1 MGILSRVKLRLWRE
15 RASWVI
21 PLLGVL
27 IAMFLYQVIRA
38 VDEQDYAA
46 GLAREFSTSAAI
58 TILAAIGGGMITF
71 TGFVFS
77 FVVLLLQFGSTA
89 YSPRSVAYFLR
100 ARVVQ
105 WILALFLA
113 TITFSFLT
121 LIDTGSMNREDF
133 VPSAG
138 ILLAILLLL
147 FSLIGFIGLLQVV
160 GRRIRVDAVLSSIGE
175 SSQRALRRNARYI
188 PRGGT
193 ATPIGEEATLALRK
207 VEAVAEEVDD
217 DSEAVY
223 FVGSNGQVVAIDVA
237 RLIRLARRR
246 KCHIDV
252 VVRVGDAVTPGTPI
266 ARVVGSAKPL
276 DRRISSAIVVDSER
290 SLVYDPLYALRLLV
304 DVALKALSP
313 AVNDPT
319 TAVRALDEIEGVLRV
334 AAPERMGAIS
344 FELDPGRLVV
354 SRPTWTEL
362 VDLALV
368 EILTVGAREVQVHRR
383 MIALVNDLIGAVA
396 PTRRAV
402 LEEYRAQLLVDA
414 TAMPGRS
421 GHIAGHGDRQG
432 LGGSS

>member
-1 MGILSRVKLRLWRE
+1 MGILSRAELRLWWE

-21 PLLGVL
+21 PLLGIL
-27 IAMFLYQVIRA
+27 IALALYELIRL

-46 GLAREFSTSAAI
+46 GVVAEFSSSAAI

-100 ARVVQ
+100 ARAVQ
-105 WILALFLA
+105 WILAMFLA
-113 TITFSFLT
+113 TVTFSFLT
-121 LIDTGSMNREDF
+121 LIDTGSLNRQDF

-138 ILLAILLLL
+138 VLLAILLLL
-147 FSLIGFIGLLQVV
+147 LSLVGFIGLLQVV

-175 SSQRALRRNARYI
+175 SSQRALRRSASYI

-207 VEAVAEEVDD
+207 VDAVADAVDD
-217 DSEAVY
+217 DSETVL
-223 FVGSNGQVVAIDVA
+223 FVGRNGQVVAIDVA
-237 RLIRLARRR
+237 KLIRLVRRR
-246 KCHIDV
+246 KCHVDV

-266 ARVVGSAKPL
+266 ARVVGSARPL
-276 DRRISSAIVVDSER
+276 DRQISAAIVVDSER

-304 DVALKALSP
+304 DVALRALSP

-334 AAPERMGAIS
+334 AARNRMGAIS
-344 FELDPGRLVV
+344 FELDPGRLLV
-354 SRPTWTEL
+354 SRPTWAEV

-368 EILTVGAREVQVHRR
+368 EILTAGAREVQVHRR
-383 MIALVNDLIGAVA
+383 MIALVNDLIAAVA
-396 PTRRAV
+396 PTRRPV

-421 GHIAGHGDRQG
+421 GHLAGHGDRQG

>member
-1 MGILSRVKLRLWRE
+1 MSALSRVKLRLWWE
-15 RASWVI
+15 RAAWVI
-21 PLLGVL
+21 PLFGVL
-27 IAMFLYQVIRA
+27 CELFLYQGA
-38 VDEQDYAA
+38 SLLDEEVY
-46 GLAREFSTSAAI
+46 ARETAPQFSNSAAI

-77 FVVLLLQFGSTA
+77 FVVLLLQFGSSA

-100 ARVVQ
+100 ARAVQ

-121 LIDTGSMNREDF
+121 LIDTGSLNREDF

-138 ILLAILLLL
+138 VLLAVLLLL
-147 FSLIGFIGLLQVV
+147 LSLIGFIGLLQVV

-175 SSQRALRRNARYI
+175 SSQRTLRRSAHYI

-193 ATPIGEEATLALRK
+193 ATPIGEEATLALRRPDALP
-207 VEAVAEEVDD
+207 ETPDD
-217 DSEAVY
+217 ESEIVSY
-223 FVGSNGQVVAIDVA
+223 VGRNGQVVAVDVT
-237 RLIRLARRR
+237 RLVRLVRRR
-246 KCHIDV
+246 RCHVDV

-266 ARVVGSAKPL
+266 ARVTGSPRPL
-276 DRRISSAIVVDSER
+276 DRRISSAIVVDTER

-304 DVALKALSP
+304 DVALRALSP

-319 TAVRALDEIEGVLRV
+319 TAVRSLDEVEGVLRV
-334 AAPERMGAIS
+334 AARERMGAIS
-344 FELDPGRLVV
+344 FEFDPGRLVV
-354 SRPTWTEL
+354 SRPTWNEL

-368 EILTVGAREVQVHRR
+368 EILTVGGREVQVHRR
-383 MIALVNDLIGAVA
+383 LLALVNDLIPAVA
-396 PTRRAV
+396 ESRRPI
-402 LEEYRAQLLVDA
+402 LEEYRAQLLLHADE
-414 TAMPGRS
+414 MLGRS

>member
-1 MGILSRVKLRLWRE
+1 MSILSRAKFRLWWE

-21 PLLGVL
+21 PLTGIVL
-27 IAMFLYQVIRA
+27 ALMLNEAVRNIDEALYAEGA
-38 VDEQDYAA
+38 VQ
-46 GLAREFSTSAAI
+46 EFSSSAAI

-77 FVVLLLQFGSTA
+77 FVVLLLQFGSSA

-100 ARVVQ
+100 ARAVQ

-121 LIDTGSMNREDF
+121 LIDTGSLNREDF
-133 VPSAG
+133 VPSG
-138 ILLAILLLL
+138 GVLLAIFLLLV
-147 FSLIGFIGLLQVV
+147 SLIGFIGLLHVV

-175 SSQRALRRNARYI
+175 SSQRALRRSARYI

-207 VEAVAEEVDD
+207 SDALPD
-217 DSEAVY
+217 DSDDGSEIVSY
-223 FVGSNGQVVAIDVA
+223 VGRNGQVVAVDVA
-237 RLIRLARRR
+237 KLIRLVRRR
-246 KCHIDV
+246 KCEIDV

-266 ARVVGSAKPL
+266 ARVKGAPKPL
-276 DRRISSAIVVDSER
+276 DRRISAAIVVDSER

-304 DVALKALSP
+304 DVALRALSP

-319 TAVRALDEIEGVLRV
+319 TAVRSLDEIEGVLRV
-334 AAPERMGAIS
+334 AARERMGAIS

-368 EILTVGAREVQVHRR
+368 EILTAGSSEIQVHRR
-383 MIALVNDLIGAVA
+383 LVALVSDLIPAVA
-396 PTRRAV
+396 ESLRPV
-402 LEEYRAQLLVDA
+402 LAEYRSQLLADA
-414 TAMPGRS
+414 AEMPGRS